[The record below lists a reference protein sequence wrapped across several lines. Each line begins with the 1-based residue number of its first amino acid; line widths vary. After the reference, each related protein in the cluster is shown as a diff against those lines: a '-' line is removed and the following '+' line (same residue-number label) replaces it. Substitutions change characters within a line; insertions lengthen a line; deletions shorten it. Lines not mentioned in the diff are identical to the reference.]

1 MPEDLKGRRCA
12 HRGDD
17 RQASAPGPASCHPR
31 EVRRA
36 SRRPVPRAQGA
47 GCPQTR
53 TRMPGSHWG
62 GADKDPALV
71 SKSRAD
77 THAFACLAL
86 LSLWGR
92 KFHIAPSDGL
102 FLLLNL
108 LFRRTEP
115 HPSPCRR
122 NAPLGF
128 SSWPPAPRT
137 ELGPSGQTW
146 AGGSE
151 ARVHVTS
158 SENTQAVVLRERG
171 QCPWQNTPASFV
183 PKDLQPSMSKTE
195 AEPELMTPTMFTYW
209 CFYRRPVP
217 VPLRMT
223 A

>member
-1 MPEDLKGRRCA
+1 MPEDLKGHLCA

-17 RQASAPGPASCHPR
+17 RQASAPGPGSCRPR

-36 SRRPVPRAQGA
+36 SQLPVPGAQGA

-53 TRMPGSHWG
+53 ARMPGSHWG
-62 GADKDPALV
+62 VTDKDPALV
-71 SKSRAD
+71 SKNRAD
-77 THAFACLAL
+77 THALACLAL

-102 FLLLNL
+102 SLLVNL
-108 LFRRTEP
+108 LFRQMEP

-137 ELGPSGQTW
+137 ELGPAGQTW

-158 SENTQAVVLRERG
+158 SENTQVVVLPERG
-171 QCPWQNTPASFV
+171 QKPPEEASALGRTPQRLSFQRTFNLAWAV
-183 PKDLQPSMSKTE
+183 E
-195 AEPELMTPTMFTYW
+195 
-209 CFYRRPVP
+209 
-217 VPLRMT
+217 
-223 A
+223 